1 MKKALIVSPY
11 LDHLGGG
18 ERYMLSASAAL
29 ESLGYEIYF
38 SWDNLEEI
46 AKLSSMLGI
55 ALQNPHLD
63 PNIKKLYFSNNLP
76 RHLAGPLDMYLS
88 TRAYDVV
95 FYLSDGS
102 IPLLGGKKNIVHMQ
116 VPFHGV
122 GGKSLKNSLKKLFIH
137 KVVVN
142 SEFTKKV
149 IDKEFGI
156 NSIVLYPP
164 VSPIGGISSKEKII
178 LSVGR
183 FEPSLNTKHQDIL
196 IEAFKLL
203 SPQVPGWKLVLAGAS
218 SSDDFMAK
226 LKLAS
231 VGFPIE
237 FSTNVSH
244 DDLISLYQKS
254 TIYWHAAGYG
264 VDEVK
269 NPELTEHFG
278 ISTVEAISAGCI
290 PLVVPHGGQREIITS
305 DTLHWQSIEELS
317 AKTLLIIQNPT
328 KEQYLLDPN
337 IGNYD
342 VTSFTNTLSKLLL

>member
-1 MKKALIVSPY
+1 MNKKALIVSPY

-18 ERYMLSASAAL
+18 ERYMLSAAAAL

-55 ALQNPHLD
+55 ELQSPHLD
-63 PNIKKLYFSNNLP
+63 ANIKKLYFSNNP
-76 RHLAGPLDMYLS
+76 VDMYLS

-102 IPLLGGKKNIVHMQ
+102 IPLLGGKKNIIHMQ

-122 GGKSLKNSLKKLFIH
+122 GGKSIKNSLKKLFIH

-142 SEFTKKV
+142 SQFTKNV

-156 NSIVLYPP
+156 NSVVLYPP
-164 VSPIGGISSKEKII
+164 VSPITQKLPKEQVI

-203 SPQVPGWKLVLAGAS
+203 SPQIPGWKLVLAGAS
-218 SSDDFMAK
+218 SSDDFMTK
-226 LKLAS
+226 LINKS
-231 VGFPIE
+231 VGLPIE
-237 FSTNVSH
+237 FAVNVSH
-244 DDLISLYQKS
+244 NDLITLYQKS

-278 ISTVEAISAGCI
+278 ISTVEALSAGCI
-290 PLVVPHGGQREIITS
+290 PLVVPYGGQREIVS
-305 DTLHWQSIEELS
+305 DDSFHWQTIDELVVKTKREIEKSSNLDVKISKYSLDEFKKQLASIL
-317 AKTLLIIQNPT
+317 
-328 KEQYLLDPN
+328 
-337 IGNYD
+337 
-342 VTSFTNTLSKLLL
+342 

>member
-1 MKKALIVSPY
+1 MKRALIVSPY

-18 ERYMLSASAAL
+18 ERYMLSAAAAL

-46 AKLSSMLGI
+46 TKLSSMLGI
-55 ALQNPHLD
+55 ELQSPHLD
-63 PNIKKLYFSNNLP
+63 ANIKKLYFSNNP
-76 RHLAGPLDMYLS
+76 ADMYLS
-88 TRAYDVV
+88 TRAYEVV

-164 VSPIGGISSKEKII
+164 VNPIPGISSKEKII

-203 SPQVPGWKLVLAGAS
+203 SPQIPGWKLILAGAS

-231 VGFPIE
+231 AGFSIE
-237 FSTNVSH
+237 FATNVSH

-305 DTLHWQSIEELS
+305 DSLHWQSIEELS
-317 AKTLLIIQNPT
+317 AKTLSIIQNPA
-328 KEQYLLDPN
+328 KEQYQLDPN
-337 IGNYD
+337 IGSYD
-342 VTSFTNTLSKLLL
+342 VSSFTTTLSKLLL